1 MTFSA
6 NFIKKWW
13 LWLIIGFIV
22 LMILGGNSSN
32 DTNTNN
38 NANTSNDTNNQATD
52 DNENNLDSCN
62 VVIDSYRLEESRDG
76 KPVVIVKYKFTN
88 NSSSPQCFYYTVKDA
103 IFQNGVGLKVCHT
116 ANNYSDD
123 NKTKELQQGVTLDVE
138 IAYYL
143 NDTTTPIDVEL
154 IEFFDYSNKKVTKT
168 FNID

>member
-52 DNENNLDSCN
+52 DNENNLGSCN
-62 VVIDSYRLEESRDG
+62 VVIDSYRLEESWDG

-88 NSSSPQCFYYTVKDA
+88 NSSRPQSFSFTVEDA
-103 IFQNGVGLKVCHT
+103 VFQNGVGLNECHS
-116 ANNYSDD
+116 ANNYSND
-123 NKTKELQQGVTLDVE
+123 NESKELKQGVTLDVE

-143 NDTTTPIDVEL
+143 NDTTTPIDVEVR
-154 IEFFDYSNKKVTKT
+154 EYFDYSNKKVTKT
-168 FNID
+168 FNIA